1 MSKFK
6 DLSKS
11 KIFNPIDWFNF
22 YGEFS
27 IIFTGM
33 KNANIISDN
42 EVSFYSDE
50 NIRKPTFVL
59 NAKNLVNV
67 KKENE
72 FDLATGIEISKF
84 MLLTICK
91 FKGNYTTA
99 MSFVYYNLMKSEIP
113 YIRVGTDY
121 FKVIE
126 KPNRY
131 SGKNTIIKFGTKQ
144 PLLKITP
151 KSC

>member
-27 IIFTGM
+27 IIFTGNR
-33 KNANIISDN
+33 NANIINEN

-59 NAKNLVNV
+59 NAKNLVSV

-72 FDLATGIEISKF
+72 FDLAT
-84 MLLTICK
+84 
-91 FKGNYTTA
+91 
-99 MSFVYYNLMKSEIP
+99 
-113 YIRVGTDY
+113 
-121 FKVIE
+121 
-126 KPNRY
+126 
-131 SGKNTIIKFGTKQ
+131 TKQ
-144 PLLKITP
+144 
-151 KSC
+151 